1 MKLIF
6 SAQPV
11 INFSL
16 RMQAISSAQKT
27 ALQES
32 SNESSWSRDS
42 RPIRLTRRAAVKQAV
57 KTANK
62 QRKDS
67 GKQPAKRLSAA
78 GVQVIGK
85 SSSGLKA
92 TSDVLT
98 VQLGKRPRQPNRTRK
113 DDH

>member
-6 SAQPV
+6 SAQLV

-16 RMQAISSAQKT
+16 RMQAINSASKT

-32 SNESSWSRDS
+32 SSESLWSSDS
-42 RPIRLTRRAAVKQAV
+42 GPICLTRRAAVKQAV
-57 KTANK
+57 KTAKK
-62 QRKDS
+62 QGKDT

-78 GVQVIGK
+78 GVQVIGN
-85 SSSGLKA
+85 SSSGIKA